1 MTTADALTPDEER
14 RVREAFEEIPYARLL
29 GMELGELRRGAA
41 TLHLEA
47 RDELKRNRGILHGG
61 VVASL
66 ADTAA
71 AFAILTLAEP
81 GQGSTTVDLT
91 VHYLRP
97 LATGR
102 ATACARVRTRAS
114 GAAGGATGACACAAR
129 ARACAA
135 AGSTGRRRRAD
146 AAAACSGAASVAGNL
161 PRRGA

>member
-1 MTTADALTPDEER
+1 MTTDDDTLTPDDER

-71 AFAILTLAEP
+71 AFAILTLSEP
-81 GQGSTTVDLT
+81 GQASTTIDLT

-97 LATGR
+97 LSEGR
-102 ATACARVRTRAS
+102 ATARARVVRA
-114 GAAGGATGACACAAR
+114 
-129 ARACAA
+129 
-135 AGSTGRRRRAD
+135 GRRIMVISVDVFDENQAL
-146 AAAACSGAASVAGNL
+146 AATALTSFIRLN
-161 PRRGA
+161 